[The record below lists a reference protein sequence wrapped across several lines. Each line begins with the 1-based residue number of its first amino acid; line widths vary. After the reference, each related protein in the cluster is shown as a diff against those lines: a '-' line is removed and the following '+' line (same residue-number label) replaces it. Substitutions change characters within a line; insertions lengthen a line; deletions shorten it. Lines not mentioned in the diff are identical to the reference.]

1 MAQKRKNK
9 KRWIYW
15 IAALALLIA
24 AGVVAYLVW
33 DSYFRDKRVDT
44 YEDNV
49 VEVAGDVDDKND
61 DDTNSYKEEEK
72 GSDENNIEEEVEKE
86 KERIVSYEGVNPNKN
101 DQLTGAIT
109 YAGVNGGVLMI
120 RVNIDQ
126 YLDGGTCNL
135 SLNGNMAY
143 NDVANIVSNASTAT
157 CEGFDVPVNALS
169 SGYYQI
175 TIGLSTNDRSGTII
189 GEVNI

>member
-49 VEVAGDVDDKND
+49 VEVADVDSSND
-61 DDTNSYKEEEK
+61 GMDSKEKDGK
-72 GSDENNIEEEVEKE
+72 GGGDGSIEEEVEKE
-86 KERIVSYEGVNPNKN
+86 KEEVVSYEGGDPNKN
-101 DQLTGAIT
+101 EQLTGAIT

-135 SLNGNMAY
+135 SLNGNIAY

>member
-49 VEVAGDVDDKND
+49 VEVADVDSGND
-61 DDTNSYKEEEK
+61 GMDSKEKDGK
-72 GSDENNIEEEVEKE
+72 GGGDGDIEEEVEKE
-86 KERIVSYEGVNPNKN
+86 KEEVVSYEGGDPNKN
-101 DQLTGAIT
+101 EQLTGAIT

-169 SGYYQI
+169 SGYYRI